1 MVIGKAFFFRRRA
14 GSKTSPVT
22 CRTIILAAVLGV
34 AACNPIETW
43 RDWSGASKD
52 DPDPETTP
60 NTQNLAAGEASDYP
74 NLATVPP
81 PPVRALTA
89 AERDKLAQSLI
100 ADRTNAKYSAEK
112 LAAGFGAMPGAP
124 PPPPPPPVPAPG
136 DDAQTKPDGGAQPA
150 APAAQPA
157 AAPTTGEAPAAAA
170 ASGDTAEKTAGAGQ
184 GLRKSGE
191 PPEPPPMESSL
202 EMPQVRST
210 PHPEQVQTASPP
222 PYPPPAPVAANTPP
236 PQPAAN
242 TPPAPTA
249 ANTPPQ
255 TAANTPPPTPRIE
268 TPPAPVPLPAALGS
282 TAYQAPPPPPVLAP
296 LAPAK
301 ASPKPSPPPP
311 GAPVA
316 EIKFAADSTSLS
328 QDDRQTL
335 EKVATLY
342 QQNPGRVRIVGY
354 AGAGSGAAEQLN
366 SFRAAL
372 DRAQAVAAV
381 LKEAGIP
388 SDKIAVEA
396 APSDASAVESRAEV
410 LLEH

>member
-1 MVIGKAFFFRRRA
+1 
-14 GSKTSPVT
+14 
-22 CRTIILAAVLGV
+22 
-34 AACNPIETW
+34 
-43 RDWSGASKD
+43 
-52 DPDPETTP
+52 
-60 NTQNLAAGEASDYP
+60 
-74 NLATVPP
+74 
-81 PPVRALTA
+81 
-89 AERDKLAQSLI
+89 
-100 ADRTNAKYSAEK
+100 
-112 LAAGFGAMPGAP
+112 
-124 PPPPPPPVPAPG
+124 
-136 DDAQTKPDGGAQPA
+136 
-150 APAAQPA
+150 
-157 AAPTTGEAPAAAA
+157 
-170 ASGDTAEKTAGAGQ
+170 
-184 GLRKSGE
+184 
-191 PPEPPPMESSL
+191 L
-202 EMPQVRST
+202 EMPQVRSM

-222 PYPPPAPVAANTPP
+222 PYPTPTPVAANAPP
-236 PQPAAN
+236 G
-242 TPPAPTA
+242 PTA
-249 ANTPPQ
+249 ANTPPP

-282 TAYQAPPPPPVLAP
+282 TAYQAPPAPPVLAP
-296 LAPAK
+296 LALTK
-301 ASPKPSPPPP
+301 GSPKPPPPPP

-316 EIKFAADSTSLS
+316 EIKFAADSTNLS

-335 EKVATLY
+335 EKVAALY